1 MKFNFYMRRK
11 AMNLKPVHIDLD
23 VEDIQNVFAI
33 SLDED
38 RTAALEFIRYRLVK
52 KIEKSLQKR

>member
-1 MKFNFYMRRK
+1 
-11 AMNLKPVHIDLD
+11 MNLKPVHIDLD
-23 VEDIQNVFAI
+23 IADIQSVLAI